1 MRTERKHWTIRKHCV
16 LLMEVCAHVKFQRYR
31 GKNLLWKV
39 FCFFF
44 FLYILCKLKESMPG
58 LRRRC
63 INSGSIRG
71 IGVHTSWSFCRRNY
85 RRRSRCILPSP
96 ISLEHKR
103 KERDYKHVQCN
114 MSLAH
119 FHPQNK
125 NGNETYSVWWCQ
137 LMLKHLTGNDAVWS
151 VQRSLHYSSIS
162 KETLGEQICLVSR
175 PMGAVPEISV

>member
-1 MRTERKHWTIRKHCV
+1 MRTERKHWMIRKHCV
-16 LLMEVCAHVKFQRYR
+16 LLMEVCVCVWNFKGTGERICCEKF
-31 GKNLLWKV
+31 
-39 FCFFF
+39 FFF
-44 FLYILCKLKESMPG
+44 FLYILCQLKESMPG

-96 ISLEHKR
+96 ISLKHKR
-103 KERDYKHVQCN
+103 KEGDYKHVQCN
-114 MSLAH
+114 VSLAH
-119 FHPQNK
+119 FYPQNK

-137 LMLKHLTGNDAVWS
+137 LMLKRLTRNDAVWS

-162 KETLGEQICLVSR
+162 KETLGEQICLVSW

>member
-1 MRTERKHWTIRKHCV
+1 MKKIKSSRVSSGILTSGLESGIIWGLFSVCTCVCLPLRQTKKSVVIYEDRKKTLNDQETLCV
-16 LLMEVCAHVKFQRYR
+16 TDGGVCVRVKFRRYR

-39 FCFFF
+39 FF
-44 FLYILCKLKESMPG
+44 FLYILCQLKESMPG

-103 KERDYKHVQCN
+103 KEGDYKHVQCN

-119 FHPQNK
+119 LYP
-125 NGNETYSVWWCQ
+125 
-137 LMLKHLTGNDAVWS
+137 
-151 VQRSLHYSSIS
+151 
-162 KETLGEQICLVSR
+162 
-175 PMGAVPEISV
+175 